1 LVSDQGSTCVNFS
14 GEIMICRPN
23 RIALAI
29 SCAFASAALPVQ
41 GEETTKTL
49 NPVIVTADPLGSGE
63 NAMILAPAKV
73 LSGDALRN
81 KLGSS
86 LGETLSQ
93 ELGVNASG
101 FSSGSSRPI
110 IRGLEG
116 PRIKILQNGMSSGD
130 LSAISNDHAVSSAL
144 STARQIEILRG
155 PAALLYG
162 SGAIGG
168 LVNIVNDRIPTALE
182 PRRSGETELRYSTV
196 DQGKLASFSA
206 DASTGNIGLHADG
219 SALNAGDYRIPGNS
233 SVSGDGDQGRLSFS
247 GNRERSLGFGAS
259 LVKDWGYVGAS
270 VATLDKLYGIRG
282 ADEKS
287 RIDLNQTRIDV
298 DSLVRS
304 PFQGIEK
311 MRFRL
316 GNTDYKHT
324 ELEGG
329 TDPHVRFTNRSTEA
343 RWEMS
348 HLPLSGWRGTFGL
361 HTEFNNTE
369 AANLEGDNPTV
380 PRTKSQSFAAFTVEE
395 RDFGDV
401 RVNVGGRLES
411 VSRKPIAA
419 TDRSFG
425 LASLS
430 SGALW
435 TFTPGYGLGATYAFA
450 QRAPT
455 AEELYSKGPHHPT
468 ETYDIGD
475 SQLKKETSNNFDVS
489 LQKMDDKLRWKTNVY
504 QNKVQNFIYG
514 AIGDV
519 NLDPD
524 GDLRDRNFRQADA
537 TLRGVEAEL
546 SYNLY
551 DPGWFGRLFADSS
564 RGKLDQ
570 LGNLPLQPTTR
581 TGLNVGYQD
590 SRWRSTLSVLHADA
604 HRRIAS
610 SSLSQE
616 TPTDAYTR
624 VDASISYVQR
634 YANADLTWFLI
645 ARNLLNEDIRLSTS
659 LLKDYVPQPGRNIV
673 IGVRTRF

>member
-1 LVSDQGSTCVNFS
+1 
-14 GEIMICRPN
+14 MICRPT

-29 SCAFASAALPVQ
+29 SCAFASVTLPAQ
-41 GEETTKTL
+41 GEEPAKTL
-49 NPVIVTADPLGSGE
+49 APVIVTADPLGSGE
-63 NAMILAPAKV
+63 GAMILAPARV
-73 LSGDALRN
+73 LSGDALRD

-86 LGETLSQ
+86 LGETLGQ

-116 PRIKILQNGMSSGD
+116 PRVKILQNGMSSGD
-130 LSAISNDHAVSSAL
+130 LSAISNDHAVGSPVG
-144 STARQIEILRG
+144 TARQIEILRG

-168 LVNIVNDRIPTALE
+168 LVNIVNDRIPTVLE
-182 PRRSGETELRYSTV
+182 RKATGETELRYSSV

-233 SVSGDGDQGRLSFS
+233 SIYGDGDQGRLSFS

-259 LVKDWGYVGAS
+259 LIRDWGYVGAS
-270 VATLDKLYGIRG
+270 FATLDKLYGIRG

-287 RIDLNQTRIDV
+287 KIDLNQTRVDID
-298 DSLVRS
+298 SMVRN
-304 PFQGIEK
+304 PFEGIEK

-316 GNTDYKHT
+316 GNTDYRHT

-329 TDPHVRFTNRSTEA
+329 TDPHVRFTNRSNEA

-348 HLPLSGWRGTFGL
+348 HQPLSGWRGTFGL
-361 HTEFNNTE
+361 HAEINQTE
-369 AANLEGDNPTV
+369 AANLEGGNPTV
-380 PRTKSQSFAAFTVEE
+380 PRTRSQSFASFAVEE

-411 VSRKPIAA
+411 VSRKP
-419 TDRSFG
+419 TGTSDRSFS
-425 LASLS
+425 LASWS
-430 SGALW
+430 TGALW
-435 TFTPGYGLGATYAFA
+435 AFTPGYGLGATYAFA

-455 AEELYSKGPHHPT
+455 AEELYSLGAHHPT

-475 SQLKKETSNNFDVS
+475 SHLKKETSNNLELS
-489 LQKMDDKLRWKTNVY
+489 LQKTSDKLRWKTNVY
-504 QNKVQNFIYG
+504 QNKAQDFIYG

-519 NLDPD
+519 NLDPN
-524 GDLRDRNFRQADA
+524 GELRDRSFRQADA
-537 TLRGVEAEL
+537 TLRGVEAEI
-546 SYNLY
+546 SYNLNE
-551 DPGWFGRLFADSS
+551 PGWFGRLFADSS

-570 LGNLPLQPTTR
+570 LGNLPLQPATR
-581 TGLNVGYQD
+581 TGLSVGYQD
-590 SRWRSTLSVLHADA
+590 SRWRSTLSALHADA
-604 HRRIAS
+604 HNRIAS

-616 TPTDAYTR
+616 TPTRSYTS
-624 VDASISYVQR
+624 VDASISFVQR
-634 YANADLTWFLI
+634 YANTDLTWFLL

-659 LLKDYVPQPGRNIV
+659 LLKDYVPQPGRNFI

>member
-1 LVSDQGSTCVNFS
+1 MS
-14 GEIMICRPN
+14 
-23 RIALAI
+23 RISVRLAVASALA
-29 SCAFASAALPVQ
+29 AAHSAHAQTSTTPPAQLPSV
-41 GEETTKTL
+41 
-49 NPVIVTADPLGSGE
+49 VVTGNPLGSELFELVTPVSVLEG
-63 NAMILAPAKV
+63 PA
-73 LSGDALRN
+73 LFQQRRST
-81 KLGSS
+81 
-86 LGETLSQ
+86 LGETVG
-93 ELGVNASG
+93 ELPGISATGFGPNAS
-101 FSSGSSRPI
+101 RPV
-110 IRGLEG
+110 IRGMEGDRIRMLENG
-116 PRIKILQNGMSSGD
+116 NGMMDASSV
-130 LSAISNDHAVSSAL
+130 SPDHAVAL
-144 STARQIEILRG
+144 DPLVVDRVEVVRG

-182 PRRSGETELRYSTV
+182 PRRTGETELRYSTV

-206 DASTGNIGLHADG
+206 DASSGNIGLHADG

-270 VATLDKLYGIRG
+270 VATLDKLYGVRG

-287 RIDLNQTRIDV
+287 SIDLYQTRIDL

-304 PFQGIEK
+304 PFEGIEK

-329 TDPHVRFTNRSTEA
+329 TDPHMRFTNRSTEA
-343 RWEMS
+343 RLEMS
-348 HLPLSGWRGTFGL
+348 HLPRSGWRGTFGL

-369 AANLEGDNPTV
+369 AANLEGGNPTV
-380 PRTKSQSFAAFTVEE
+380 PRTNSQSFAAFTVEE

-411 VSRKPIAA
+411 VSRKPLAA

-430 SGALW
+430 TGALW

-489 LQKMDDKLRWKTNVY
+489 LQKTEDKLRWKTNVY
-504 QNKVQNFIYG
+504 QNKVQDFIYG

-519 NLDPD
+519 NLDPN
-524 GDLRDRNFRQADA
+524 GELRDRSFRQADA

-546 SYNLY
+546 SYNLS

-634 YANADLTWFLI
+634 YANADLTWFLL

-659 LLKDYVPQPGRNIV
+659 LLKDYVPQPGRNVV